1 MFKKVIVMG
10 FITMLVIN
18 LSSCSNNVNTSNN
31 SFIINNDQVSTS
43 STFVVIERGIINGQ
57 ENDYYIVYHKDT
69 KVMYFAGFNDYKTTG
84 IMSFTPLLN
93 SDGTPMLYEN

>member
-18 LSSCSNNVNTSNN
+18 LSSCSNDVNTSNN
-31 SFIINNDQVSTS
+31 SFIINSDQVNTN
-43 STFVVIERGIINGQ
+43 STFVVIEKGIINGQ

-69 KVMYFAGFNDYKTTG
+69 KVMYFAGFNGYKTTG

>member
-18 LSSCSNNVNTSNN
+18 LSSCSNDVNINSDQVNTN
-31 SFIINNDQVSTS
+31 
-43 STFVVIERGIINGQ
+43 STFVVIERGIINGP

-69 KVMYFAGFNDYKTTG
+69 KVMYFAGFNGYKTTG

>member
-18 LSSCSNNVNTSNN
+18 LSSCSNDVNTSNN
-31 SFIINNDQVSTS
+31 SFIINSDQVNTS

-69 KVMYFAGFNDYKTTG
+69 KVMYFASFNNYKAEG